1 MVYGVEIIRLSN
13 KKMKK
18 SILKSSIF
26 IFINIYINVYA
37 DENLNKIQN
46 DVLILKSSIYQAN
59 KKIHLKNQEYKSV
72 LKELKIF
79 EDKTRVLQFTLSEY
93 KQRIRKD
100 YLTLQ
105 KNWNVLVMQQADES
119 RHAEYLITHKKI
131 IENMKVKT
139 DNIKRN
145 IAWATN
151 LENELVQG
159 TSQAQDLKLKSE
171 VLLGLIQKLENER
184 IEIAN
189 QVYDK
194 NIQSRRVENNVIT
207 KTLETKLAGGE
218 YYLEKNFILPIAKFK
233 KVEKSESGINFLYN
247 EATTL
252 IAPSDGKII
261 YLGELSNY
269 GNVIMIEHDKN
280 MISVLLGDIRSD
292 LEEMSLVTQGS
303 VIGKLIAD
311 REGSVKSLYYEIRKE
326 ENPVPTLSL
335 LKIN

>member
-1 MVYGVEIIRLSN
+1 
-13 KKMKK
+13 MKK